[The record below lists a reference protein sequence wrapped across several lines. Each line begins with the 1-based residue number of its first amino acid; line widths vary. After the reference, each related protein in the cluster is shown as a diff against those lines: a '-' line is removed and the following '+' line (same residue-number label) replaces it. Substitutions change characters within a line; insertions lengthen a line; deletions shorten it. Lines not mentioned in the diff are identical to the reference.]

1 MSILTAAADAELLVI
16 TWLKDGPVADLL
28 VRPDGGHN
36 IFQSMPLGAPA
47 TVVVV
52 KRAGGA
58 IPRRSDIPYERARIS
73 FDCRDTT
80 RTGTWAIAGLL
91 IGQLNNLGEL
101 GGFHDPAIGTLF
113 DCEHLS
119 TRWLPDRESD
129 APRYIVD
136 GLFTVL
142 AA

>member
-1 MSILTAAADAELLVI
+1 MSLLTAAADAELLVV
-16 TWLKDGPVADLL
+16 TWLKASPLAALL
-28 VRPDGGHN
+28 TRPDGEAS
-36 IFQSMPLGAPA
+36 IYQSMPLGAPLP
-47 TVVVV
+47 VVLA
-52 KRAGGA
+52 KRIGGA

-73 FDCRDTT
+73 FDCRHPT
-80 RTGTWAIAGLL
+80 RTGTWEIAGQL
-91 IGQLNNLGEL
+91 IGLLNNLGEL
-101 GGFHDPAIGTLF
+101 GGFHDPAVGTLF

-129 APRYIVD
+129 EPRYIVD

>member
-1 MSILTAAADAELLVI
+1 MSILTAATDSELLVI
-16 TWLKDGPVADLL
+16 TWLKVSPLAALL
-28 VRPDGGHN
+28 TRPDGGIN
-36 IFQSMPLGAPA
+36 IFQAMPLGAPKPIVIA
-47 TVVVV
+47 
-52 KRAGGA
+52 KRVGGA

-129 APRYIVD
+129 EPRYIVD